1 MARSKDRG
9 CWLVC
14 TGGGGCTG
22 SCAGTETAEGGW
34 RTRAGAKDTWPERNE
49 NGNTAWVRGWGWF
62 IVDLKDEVRRN
73 YGEKG
78 NRDQGLEQVKSWG
91 EGGLAERGAG

>member
-1 MARSKDRG
+1 MCLHVDQVG
-9 CWLVC
+9 QN
-14 TGGGGCTG
+14 TG
-22 SCAGTETAEGGW
+22 EG
-34 RTRAGAKDTWPERNE
+34 KHC
-49 NGNTAWVRGWGWF
+49 
-62 IVDLKDEVRRN
+62 EVRRN

>member
-14 TGGGGCTG
+14 I
-22 SCAGTETAEGGW
+22 GGW
-34 RTRAGAKDTWPERNE
+34 GVYGELFRDRNGRGRVEDAGRCKGYLARKERKWE
-49 NGNTAWVRGWGWF
+49 HCVDPGWGF

-73 YGEKG
+73 CGEKG

>member
-1 MARSKDRG
+1 MCAPG
-9 CWLVC
+9 E
-14 TGGGGCTG
+14 GGCKG
-22 SCAGTETAEGGW
+22 SCAETETAEGGW

-49 NGNTAWVRGWGWF
+49 NGNTAGRGGG
-62 IVDLKDEVRRN
+62 VVKLDLKDEVRRN

-91 EGGLAERGAG
+91 EGGLAERGSG